1 MVEPY
6 SDLTQDQAEDLR
18 KQIEVRLRQ
27 QIRANLTLPAKTR
40 KDLKF
45 RGKAHFA
52 DGVLKTWCEDDFTR
66 AWLEQTVQTMASPVE
81 DSSLVVRPQSAIP
94 KKVPCLLFVPGE
106 TGDTTELRELLS
118 GQNSNLNMNSWT
130 LTHERIW
137 TDPPGTCLFFRIP
150 ETDVDVLRAQER
162 RIYYMMGNIYVRFMD
177 KDGSH
182 QTKTNTKQ
190 SEVTKVAEQQTDP
203 KPTTSTVAPV
213 TAAER
218 VVTPTAMEVQDP
230 PSPDFILDEECFPAE
245 GGESEA
251 SDSVLYSSPLR
262 ED

>member
-130 LTHERIW
+130 LTHERIR

-182 QTKTNTKQ
+182 QTKPNIKQ

-230 PSPDFILDEECFPAE
+230 PSRI
-245 GGESEA
+245 
-251 SDSVLYSSPLR
+251 SSWMKSAFRRRGR
-262 ED
+262 ERS